1 MSNELPPSRTAEQFV
16 VRFPDGMRDKIAEA
30 AKANNRSMN
39 AEIVARLARS
49 FEPPSDTTRLQEV
62 AGVHKNTA
70 AVLGGLSTTMAKMVL
85 AATALF
91 TSDQKKNLPQI
102 ELWEAV
108 AEGVA
113 SGHGIAIVEALEK
126 LNLPNAHD

>member
-1 MSNELPPSRTAEQFV
+1 MSTQDNYIRTALRV
-16 VRFPDGMRDKIAEA
+16 PPDLHAHIHEA
-30 AKANNRSMN
+30 AKSSNRTFN

-126 LNLPNAHD
+126 LNSPNAHD